1 MTLEEGGGSDLK
13 RVAEAASLIFCL
25 WWSRRGGSSL
35 VLQKQTLDEDL
46 FL

>member
-25 WWSRRGGSSL
+25 VEQEGWIVFGSAEA
-35 VLQKQTLDEDL
+35 DPR
-46 FL
+46 

>member
-13 RVAEAASLIFCL
+13 RVAEAAPLVSCL
-25 WWSRRGGSSL
+25 GWSRRCGSSL

-46 FL
+46 FP